1 MKRGIEIFDSR
12 EGDRVIGIVCE
23 DDVIVN
29 INFMQGCYDKD
40 TISSLMDSLLGEPN
54 IHLREIYK
62 RLTLQYEEL
71 SIEETLDRACEF
83 YVIAFIVQEI
93 I

>member
-1 MKRGIEIFDSR
+1 MKRGIEIFVSR

-40 TISSLMDSLLGEPN
+40 TISSLVDTLLGEPN

-62 RLTLQYEEL
+62 RLTRQYEGL
-71 SIEETLDRACEF
+71 SMEEALDRACEL
-83 YVIAFIVQEI
+83 YVIAFIFQEI

>member
-29 INFMQGCYDKD
+29 IDFMQGCYDKD

-62 RLTLQYEEL
+62 RLALQYEEL
-71 SIEETLDRACEF
+71 SMEETLDRACEL

>member
-12 EGDRVIGIVCE
+12 GGDRVIGIVCE

-29 INFMQGCYDKD
+29 INFMQGEYDKD
-40 TISSLMDSLLGEPN
+40 TISSLVDTLLGEPN
-54 IHLREIYK
+54 IHLREIYN

-71 SIEETLDRACEF
+71 SMEEALDRACEL
-83 YVIAFIVQEI
+83 YVIAFILQEI

>member
-29 INFMQGCYDKD
+29 ISFMQGDYDKD
-40 TISSLMDSLLGEPN
+40 TIDSLVDSLMGEKN
-54 IHLREIYK
+54 VHLIEIYT
-62 RLTLQYEEL
+62 RLTRQYSEL
-71 SIEETLDRACEF
+71 STEEALDRACEL
-83 YVIAFIVQEI
+83 YVIAFIVQEVV
-93 I
+93 

>member
-29 INFMQGCYDKD
+29 INFMQGEYDKD
-40 TISSLMDSLLGEPN
+40 TIGSLVDSLMGEPN

-62 RLTLQYEEL
+62 RLTLQYEDL
-71 SIEETLDRACEF
+71 SMEETLDRACEL
-83 YVIAFIVQEI
+83 YVIAFIVQEVI
-93 I
+93 